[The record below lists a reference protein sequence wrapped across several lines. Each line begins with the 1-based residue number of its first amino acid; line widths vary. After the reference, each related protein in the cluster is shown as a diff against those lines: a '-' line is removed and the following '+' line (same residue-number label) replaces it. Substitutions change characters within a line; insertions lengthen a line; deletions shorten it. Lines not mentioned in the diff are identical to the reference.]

1 MRWKSMWISYFN
13 PLPRKEGDCYDCTAC
28 RYEKISIH
36 SLVKRETLVF
46 MPEMPPEMD
55 FNPLP
60 RKEGDI
66 WLRANCSEIAN
77 FNPLPRKEG
86 DGFTKTTQPTEPIS
100 IHSLVKR
107 ETCLCHQWNILGSN
121 FNPLP
126 RKEGDNFKDWISFF
140 LLHISI
146 HSLVKR
152 ET

>member
-60 RKEGDI
+60 RKEGDQ
-66 WLRANCSEIAN
+66 R
-77 FNPLPRKEG
+77 R
-86 DGFTKTTQPTEPIS
+86 
-100 IHSLVKR
+100 
-107 ETCLCHQWNILGSN
+107 
-121 FNPLP
+121 
-126 RKEGDNFKDWISFF
+126 
-140 LLHISI
+140 
-146 HSLVKR
+146 
-152 ET
+152 

>member
-60 RKEGDI
+60 RKEGD
-66 WLRANCSEIAN
+66 
-77 FNPLPRKEG
+77 
-86 DGFTKTTQPTEPIS
+86 
-100 IHSLVKR
+100 
-107 ETCLCHQWNILGSN
+107 
-121 FNPLP
+121 
-126 RKEGDNFKDWISFF
+126 NFKDWISFF